1 MKRRVFVGA
10 SAASVLAA
18 TPAFRVEGAAMEKQL
33 LELQTYLFQNAGKMN
48 AWEAFMA
55 KTAIPAMNRNGVSP
69 VGAFKLLLEDNPT
82 IKDEIETRK
91 LYVLIPH
98 ASAESL
104 VTLPARLSSDTAFC
118 AEGKALL
125 EPPKNDPAFVRY
137 ESSLMLAFD
146 RCPRVEVP
154 TRAESRV
161 LQLRIYESHSRER
174 AMKKIQM
181 FNEGGEIDIFR
192 RTGMNPVFFGQTLIG
207 TRQPNL
213 TYMLG
218 FENKDAMEK
227 AWATFRKDD
236 AWLKLSKD
244 PEYRDTV
251 SNITNLILRPIAGSQ
266 I

>member
-1 MKRRVFVGA
+1 MKRRVFFGA
-10 SAASVLAA
+10 SAAALAA
-18 TPAFRVEGAAMEKQL
+18 TPAFRAEGAAMEKQL
-33 LELQTYLFQNAGKMN
+33 LELRICLFKNTEKMK

-82 IKDEIETRK
+82 VKDEIETLK

-98 ASAESL
+98 NSAESL
-104 VTLPARLSSDTAFC
+104 ITLPARMAKDATFR

-125 EPPKNDPAFVRY
+125 EPPKDDPAFVRY

-146 RCPRVEVP
+146 YCPKVEVP
-154 TRAESRV
+154 TRAETRV

-218 FENKDAMEK
+218 FENKDAMDK
-227 AWATFRKDD
+227 AWATFRKDE